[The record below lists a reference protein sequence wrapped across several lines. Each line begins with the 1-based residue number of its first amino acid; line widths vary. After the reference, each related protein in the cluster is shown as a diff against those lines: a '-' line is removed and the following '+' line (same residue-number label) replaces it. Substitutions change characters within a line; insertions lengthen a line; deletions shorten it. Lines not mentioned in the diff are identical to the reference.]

1 MISTLSDPL
10 LHHHKYVQLRH
21 HKVCIISF
29 TTQMRYSSSKSKTIS
44 IKLLSNFSFILKRSI
59 RIFHSKTW
67 KFWYQFRATR
77 WKMKLRLKMGLYKI
91 SLWSCRSKIRFNKS
105 RPTLRQSLNIIFSS
119 TIFKTW
125 TFLIFPNI
133 LFFKNGL
140 GFLELFEVFGCIQ
153 K

>member
-21 HKVCIISF
+21 HRVCIISF
-29 TTQMRYSSSKSKTIS
+29 TTLMRYSSSKSKTIS
-44 IKLLSNFSFILKRSI
+44 IKLLSNFNSILKRS
-59 RIFHSKTW
+59 FKTFLSKTW

-105 RPTLRQSLNIIFSS
+105 RPILPQSMNIIFNS
-119 TIFKTW
+119 TTFKTW
-125 TFLIFPNI
+125 TRDQTMVKSAHSIINTEAF
-133 LFFKNGL
+133 
-140 GFLELFEVFGCIQ
+140 
-153 K
+153 

>member
-29 TTQMRYSSSKSKTIS
+29 TTLMRYSSSKSKTIS
-44 IKLLSNFSFILKRSI
+44 IKLLSNFNSILKRSI
-59 RIFHSKTW
+59 KTFLSKTW

-91 SLWSCRSKIRFNKS
+91 SLWSCQSKIRFSKS
-105 RPTLRQSLNIIFSS
+105 RPTLRQSLKKIFNS
-119 TIFKTW
+119 TTFKAW
-125 TFLIFPNI
+125 TRDQTMVKSVHF
-133 LFFKNGL
+133 
-140 GFLELFEVFGCIQ
+140 
-153 K
+153 